1 LKDSD
6 KIRWAI
12 IFNVVVDF
20 LVYCLCGVFGYLA
33 FLQNTRGDLLESFNF
48 TKWYNI
54 LFTAVFLVT
63 IFLTFP
69 MSVFPCRLSFNN
81 LINSLI
87 SPCQNYVD
95 KMFVDASFW
104 ENVRGFFETLLIV
117 GSGYFLAIFL
127 PEVDVVF
134 SLTGS
139 TASACT
145 SYIFPSLF
153 YIKLTK
159 HGWFHWSCLMAYLL
173 LAIGVTFGVSITLI
187 QILTIL
193 NVLKIPS

>member
-1 LKDSD
+1 V
-6 KIRWAI
+6 A
-12 IFNVVVDF
+12 VDF
-20 LVYCLCGVFGYLA
+20 LIYCLCGVFGYLA
-33 FLQNTRGDLLESFNF
+33 FLQNTRGNLLESFNF

-54 LFTAVFLVT
+54 LFTAVFLLS

-69 MSVFPCRLSFNN
+69 MAVFPCRLSFDN
-81 LINSLI
+81 LITSLVH
-87 SPCQNYVD
+87 PCKKYVD
-95 KMFVDASFW
+95 KVFKNASLW
-104 ENVRGFFETLLIV
+104 ENVRGFIETLSIV
-117 GSGYFLAIFL
+117 GSGYFLAIWL

-139 TASACT
+139 TASALT

-173 LAIGVTFGVSITLI
+173 LLIGVIFGVSITLI
-187 QILTIL
+187 QILTIA
-193 NVLKIPS
+193 NVLQI